1 MQALAFWKA
10 VAVDE
15 ANLLERFRAL
25 LEGNGIEYCVVGGQ
39 AVNAYVEPLVS
50 LHLDV
55 AMAEADRERF
65 LDLAAAAGIRA
76 ERFPHSVNLSHA
88 DSDLRIQIQ
97 TDPRY
102 AEFPRRAQRRRVL
115 GLDLAVAGLEDV
127 VRGKVWAAQDPSRRP
142 SKHLK
147 DLADLARLAEA
158 HPHVR
163 ALIPAELQERLR

>member
-25 LEGNGIEYCVVGGQ
+25 LEDNGIEYCVVGGQ
-39 AVNAYVEPLVS
+39 AVNAYAEPLVS
-50 LHLDV
+50 LDLDV
-55 AMAEADRERF
+55 AVGDADRERF
-65 LDLAAAAGIRA
+65 LDLAEAAGLRA
-76 ERFPHSVNLSHA
+76 EHFPHSVNLSHA

-102 AEFPRRAQRRRVL
+102 GDFPRRAQRRSVL
-115 GLDLAVAGLEDV
+115 GLDLLVAGLEDV
-127 VRGKVWAAQDPSRRP
+127 VRGKVWAAQDPSRRA

-158 HPHVR
+158 HPGVR
-163 ALIPAELQERLR
+163 ELIPVELLERLQ